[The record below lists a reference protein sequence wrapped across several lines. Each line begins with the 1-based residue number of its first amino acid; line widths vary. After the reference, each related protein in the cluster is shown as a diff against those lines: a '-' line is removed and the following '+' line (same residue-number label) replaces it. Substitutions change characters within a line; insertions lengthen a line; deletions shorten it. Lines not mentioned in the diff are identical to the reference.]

1 MFAKWMPCHVALVD
15 GGCAARVQLRQRLE
29 QGGYA
34 PVVFA
39 DAAELLACLSL
50 GKRFDLVLVVE
61 DDEMSWCQLSAVC
74 RVLCLPALL
83 LTRESSWKPQM
94 ARAQDFLASPLFD
107 FALLACEDSELY
119 TRIYTLLLR
128 AAERT
133 GPVAPVTPIA
143 PIATVQD
150 VAAGDYQFVEGLQT
164 VLLRGTEIRLSA
176 RQFEL
181 ASALFRNV
189 GRMVE
194 SRWLWST
201 LWGEPLPHQ
210 NMRALHVCAAA
221 VRKKLNLYPE
231 NGFTLR
237 AVYMRGYQ
245 LRAVTSHALAGVEA
259 Q

>member
-1 MFAKWMPCHVALVD
+1 MFAKWTPCNVALVN
-15 GGCAARVQLRQRLE
+15 GGCDGRVQLRQRLE

-34 PVVFA
+34 TSVFA
-39 DAAELLACLSL
+39 DAAGLLASLSL

-61 DDEMSWCQLSAVC
+61 DDAMSWCQLSAVC
-74 RVLCLPALL
+74 RVLCMPALL

-94 ARAQDFLASPLFD
+94 ARAHDFLASPLFD
-107 FALLACEDSELY
+107 FALLTCEDAELY

-128 AAERT
+128 AADRA
-133 GPVAPVTPIA
+133 GPVAPGARIEP
-143 PIATVQD
+143 VQD
-150 VAAGDYQFVEGLQT
+150 VAEGGYRLVESQQT
-164 VLLRGTEIRLSA
+164 VLHRGTEIKLSA

-194 SRWLWST
+194 SRWLWAS

-210 NMRALHVCAAA
+210 NMRALHVCVAS
-221 VRKKLNLYPE
+221 VRKKLALYPE

-237 AVYMRGYQ
+237 AVYRRGYQ
-245 LRAVTSHALAGVEA
+245 LHTVPSHALAELEM